1 MMNHPLKFDKYEV
14 IRRLG
19 RGGMGTV
26 YLARDPDLNRSVAI
40 KVLRDA
46 LLDEELLQ
54 RFLREAR
61 AAAGL
66 RHENLVTVYE
76 VGQHDHQPFMAMEY
90 VDGRSF
96 EEIIKGRQPL
106 TLAEKLFHI
115 EQVCAG
121 LYHAHC
127 AGIVHRDIKPAN
139 LMVDHHGV
147 VRIVDFGIARVE
159 GSGMTMDGAMMG
171 TLNYMS
177 PEQLLGLPV
186 DYRSDMFAVGAV
198 AYELLSFQQAFSRT
212 LDNAPGYGRSQEDPV
227 PLAELC
233 ANMPI
238 GLESIVM
245 RALAR
250 QPEDRFSSLEET
262 RVALREV
269 RRAIDPQLELEPVAT
284 RLISR
289 ASNAPESSSSARKAL
304 LERRSL
310 QIATHKNAAR
320 RSYAAQ
326 DLEGA
331 IAACEDA
338 LMLDPADRE
347 ALQLLG
353 ELQRAK
359 EQRDRES
366 RERHDRER
374 MVRKQLVDAELKFS
388 QGDIAGTLGLIQQ
401 TLAVDSDNSTALDLL
416 SRVEG
421 VGTSAN
427 PVASTV
433 LRRDVRVEPSRHT
446 PRVTS
451 VREERPTGGY
461 SRRRIVVAASIAA
474 FIVLAVVATTFWLTR
489 GQPSSEASRPLATGA
504 SSPAP
509 APVVVTPATVPAET
523 APTAISN
530 ADTLLQDRLNRIT
543 AAYEQGNLAGAL
555 RLVDPVLAT
564 TDDDRV
570 RRLAQSIAQSAIRG
584 MVSAENAAGGQRA
597 QELSPRTFAAAHQLR
612 TRAEQALSK
621 SEFVEAGT
629 QALAAT
635 MSYERAMSEA
645 RAAAVPASRPSS
657 PEPAIAAA
665 PPTVANN
672 PPPVQTA
679 PSIPAP
685 IPAVAPPAAP
695 PANNAAPVTAA
706 VVTPVSAEDR
716 ERPGILQT
724 LTRYQNAYR
733 ERSVKSLL
741 AVYPSLPRESR
752 QGLERAFTRDCRDYD
767 ATFGNMQLALNK
779 DDPTYATVT
788 VRTTY
793 TCQPK
798 TAQPAQPQSVQEL
811 FVLRKLGDGW
821 LIESAGTMDTTPR
834 R

>member
-1 MMNHPLKFDKYEV
+1 MTNHPLKFDKYEV

-76 VGQHDHQPFMAMEY
+76 VGQHEHQPFMAMEY

-96 EEIIKGRQPL
+96 EEIIRGRQPL

-139 LMVDHHGV
+139 LMVDHRGV

-186 DYRSDMFAVGAV
+186 DYRSDMFSVGAV
-198 AYELLSFQQAFSRT
+198 AYELLSYQQAFSRT
-212 LDNAPGYGRSQEDPV
+212 LDNASRHGHSEEGPV
-227 PLAELC
+227 PLSELC
-233 ANMPI
+233 ANMPA

-250 QPEDRFSSLEET
+250 RPEDRFASLEET
-262 RVALREV
+262 RIALREV
-269 RRAIDPQLELEPVAT
+269 RRSIDPQLELEPVAT

-289 ASNAPESSSSARKAL
+289 APNAPESSASARKEL
-304 LERRSL
+304 LERRAR

-359 EQRDRES
+359 EHRDRES

-374 MVRKQLVDAELKFS
+374 MARQQLVDAELKLS

-401 TLAVDSDNSTALDLL
+401 TLAVDPDNSAALALL

-446 PRVTS
+446 SRLTS

-461 SRRRIVVAASIAA
+461 SRRRIVIGASITA
-474 FIVLAVVATTFWLTR
+474 FIVVAVVATTFWLTR
-489 GQPSSEASRPLATGA
+489 DQPSSDTSRPLATGA

-509 APVVVTPATVPAET
+509 APVVVTPETVPA
-523 APTAISN
+523 APPTAISN

-543 AAYEQGNLAGAL
+543 AAREQGNLALAL
-555 RLVDPVLAT
+555 RLVDSELAT
-564 TDDDRV
+564 THDDGV
-570 RRLAQSIAQSAIRG
+570 TQLARMIAQDAIGG
-584 MVSAENAAGGQRA
+584 MDTAEGTALGQRA
-597 QELSPRTFAAAHQLR
+597 QELSPQSMATANQRK
-612 TRAEQALSK
+612 TRARQAFSK
-621 SEFVEAGT
+621 SDFVEAGT
-629 QALAAT
+629 QALDAT
-635 MSYERAMSEA
+635 RFYERARGEA
-645 RAAAVPASRPSS
+645 RAASASSNRPSS
-657 PEPAIAAA
+657 PEPVNPPAPPIAASEPTIRPAPNIPATAPAVSPAAA
-665 PPTVANN
+665 PPIISAA
-672 PPPVQTA
+672 PTA
-679 PSIPAP
+679 P
-685 IPAVAPPAAP
+685 VVTAPP
-695 PANNAAPVTAA
+695 
-706 VVTPVSAEDR
+706 SAEDR
-716 ERPGILQT
+716 ERPEILRA
-724 LTRYQNAYR
+724 LNRYQSAFKG
-733 ERSVKSLL
+733 RSLDALVE
-741 AVYPSLPRESR
+741 VYPKLPRESK
-752 QGLERAFTRDCRDYD
+752 QKLDRAFKRDCRDYD
-767 ATFGNMQLALNK
+767 VTFGGTPTVAIVK
-779 DDPTYATVT
+779 DDPTSATVT
-788 VRTTY
+788 VLTTY

-798 TAQPAQPQSVQEL
+798 TRQQAQPESMQEV
-811 FVLRKLGDGW
+811 FALRKWGDVW
-821 LIESAGTMDTTPR
+821 QIDTIYTNTTR
-834 R
+834 QR

>member
-1 MMNHPLKFDKYEV
+1 MNHPLKFDKYEV

-186 DYRSDMFAVGAV
+186 DYRTDMFAVGAV
-198 AYELLSFQQAFSRT
+198 AYELLSYQQAFSRT
-212 LDNAPGYGRSQEDPV
+212 LDNAPGHGRSQEDPV

-233 ANMPI
+233 ANMPA

-250 QPEDRFSSLEET
+250 RPEDRFASLEET
-262 RVALREV
+262 RIALREV
-269 RRAIDPQLELEPVAT
+269 RRSIDPQLELEPIAT

-289 ASNAPESSSSARKAL
+289 ASNAPDSSSSARKEL
-304 LERRSL
+304 LERRAL

-374 MVRKQLVDAELKFS
+374 MVRQQLVDAELKLS

-401 TLAVDSDNSTALDLL
+401 TLAVDSDNSAALALL

-421 VGTSAN
+421 GGT
-427 PVASTV
+427 T
-433 LRRDVRVEPSRHT
+433 
-446 PRVTS
+446 TS
-451 VREERPTGGY
+451 VREERPRGGF
-461 SRRRIVVAASIAA
+461 SRRRIVIAGSITA
-474 FIVLAVVATTFWLTR
+474 FIVVAVVATTFWLTP
-489 GQPSSEASRPLATGA
+489 GQPSSATSRPLSTDA
-504 SSPAP
+504 SPP
-509 APVVVTPATVPAET
+509 PLAPVVVTPETVPAEA
-523 APTAISN
+523 APTVTN
-530 ADTLLQDRLNRIT
+530 DADRLLQERLSRIT

-584 MVSAENAAGGQRA
+584 MVSAESAAVGQKA
-597 QELSPRTFAAAHQLR
+597 QELSSRNFAAANQLR

-621 SEFVEAGT
+621 SDFVEAGT

-635 MSYERAMSEA
+635 VSYERATGEA
-645 RAAAVPASRPSS
+645 RAASASSNRPLPPEPVNPPAPSIASEPTVRPSS
-657 PEPAIAAA
+657 SIPATVPAVSPAAA
-665 PPTVANN
+665 PPVTSA
-672 PPPVQTA
+672 T
-679 PSIPAP
+679 
-685 IPAVAPPAAP
+685 PAAP
-695 PANNAAPVTAA
+695 VVTA
-706 VVTPVSAEDR
+706 PPSAEDR
-716 ERPGILQT
+716 ERSGILRA
-724 LTRYQNAYR
+724 LNRYQSAFK
-733 ERSVKSLL
+733 ERNVNSLL
-741 AVYPSLPRESR
+741 EVYPKLPRESK
-752 QGLERAFTRDCRDYD
+752 QKLDRAFTRDCRDYD
-767 ATFGNMQLALNK
+767 VTFGGTPTVAIVK
-779 DDPTYATVT
+779 DDPTSATVT
-788 VRTTY
+788 VLTTY
-793 TCQPK
+793 TCQPR
-798 TAQPAQPQSVQEL
+798 TRQQAQPESMQEV
-811 FVLRKLGDGW
+811 FALRKWGDEW
-821 LIESAGTMDTTPR
+821 QIDTVYTNTTR
-834 R
+834 QR